1 MNRAQRYLNGYMF
14 TLPSLIFTLV
24 LGVYPILWAF
34 RYMFYDYKGYGLARY
49 VGLGNFE
56 RLLRDDMFW
65 NSVQNTFVYAG
76 GKILL
81 TLPLS
86 LLLAVILNRKL
97 RGRNFLRALIFMPT
111 IISAAVMAI
120 IFFIIFNSYNGIL
133 NQLLIKYG
141 IVSEAVD
148 WLGPDRAMLTVIL
161 IAVWSAIGNYMLLFM
176 AGLQSIPEDLYE
188 SASLDGASRVQ
199 QFRYITVP
207 MLGPVIQM
215 ILMLAIITALKGY
228 ESILVLTEG
237 GPFGS
242 TEVMFLYVYKL
253 LFPVSIGTV
262 VEQQIGYGS
271 AVGFTSAVIVSLIT
285 VVYFYASKK
294 LNDVY

>member
-1 MNRAQRYLNGYMF
+1 M
-14 TLPSLIFTLV
+14 
-24 LGVYPILWAF
+24 
-34 RYMFYDYKGYGLARY
+34 
-49 VGLGNFE
+49 
-56 RLLRDDMFW
+56 
-65 NSVQNTFVYAG
+65 
-76 GKILL
+76 
-81 TLPLS
+81 
-86 LLLAVILNRKL
+86 
-97 RGRNFLRALIFMPT
+97 RGLIFMHT
-111 IISAAVMAI
+111 IISSAVMAI

-141 IVSEAVD
+141 ITSDAVD
-148 WLGPDRAMLTVIL
+148 WLGPDLAMMTVIFT
-161 IAVWSAIGNYMLLFM
+161 AAWSAIGNYMLLFL

-188 SASLDGASRVQ
+188 SASLDGANPVQ
-199 QFRYITVP
+199 QFRYITIP

-228 ESILVLTEG
+228 DSILVLTEG

-253 LFPVSIGTV
+253 LFPVSIGAV

-271 AVGFTSAVIVSLIT
+271 AVGFASAVIVSLIT
-285 VVYFYASKK
+285 MVYFYASKK

>member
-34 RYMFYDYKGYGLARY
+34 RYMFYDYKGYGVARY

-56 RLLRDDMFW
+56 RLFRDDMFW

-148 WLGPDRAMLTVIL
+148 WLGPDHAMMTVIL
-161 IAVWSAIGNYMLLFM
+161 IAVWSAVGNYMLLFM

-188 SASLDGASRVQ
+188 SASLDGASPVQ

-228 ESILVLTEG
+228 ESIMVLTEG

-253 LFPVSIGTV
+253 LFPVSMGAV

-294 LNDVY
+294 LNDVH